1 MGITQLSRFAK
12 ALREGGHKMTDVV
25 IIGAGVIGCSI
36 ARELS
41 RYRIDVCVLEK
52 EADVAEGTSK
62 ANSGIVHAGYD
73 AEPGSQKAKFNA
85 RGSAMFPKLV
95 KELDVPYRQ
104 DGSLV
109 VCFSDAERSHLEKL
123 LEYGR
128 QNGIEGLEILT
139 REQALEKC
147 PILSEKVVAAL
158 YAGTAGIVCPYELTL
173 AFAENACKN
182 GARFRF
188 NSAVSNI
195 ERIEGG
201 FRLTLGTGDTLE
213 TRTVVNAA
221 GLYSDVINNMVS
233 SRKLHIIARKGEY
246 CLFDRAAPELAPLT
260 IFQTPTAM
268 GKGVLVTKTADGNLL
283 VGPTAV
289 DVEGKDE
296 TETTHDGLDSV
307 LKMAALSVGPLP
319 ERQIITSFAGLR
331 AHLESGDFEIGEVPD
346 AEGFINAAGIESPGL
361 SSAPAIGIWIAELLA
376 KKLSAE
382 PNPSFDPIRHGIPKF
397 REMNNDERARYIS
410 KNPAYGK
417 VICRCETVTEAEIID
432 AIHRPLGATTL
443 DGIKRRTRAGMG
455 RCQSGFCTTR
465 VLEILERELK
475 VPRETLSKFGK
486 GSELL
491 TGRR

>member
-1 MGITQLSRFAK
+1 
-12 ALREGGHKMTDVV
+12 MTDVT
-25 IIGAGVIGCSI
+25 IIGAGVIGCAV

-41 RYRIDVCVLEK
+41 RFKLDVCVVEK

-85 RGSAMFPKLV
+85 EGSAMFPELT

-104 DGSLV
+104 NGSLV
-109 VCFSDAERSHLEKL
+109 VCFSETERPHLEKL
-123 LEYGR
+123 LENGR
-128 QNGIEGLEILT
+128 KNGIGDLSLLT

-147 PILSEKVVAAL
+147 PGLTEKVVAAL

-173 AFAENACKN
+173 AFAENAFKN
-182 GARFRF
+182 GVEFRF
-188 NSAVSNI
+188 NSPVSAI
-195 ERIEGG
+195 THIDGG
-201 FRLTLGTGDTLE
+201 YRLTLGSGETID

-221 GLYSDVINNMVS
+221 GLYADVMNNTVS
-233 SRKLHIIARKGEY
+233 SRKLHITPRKGEY
-246 CLFDRAAPELAPLT
+246 CLFDRAAPDLAPLT

-268 GKGVLVTKTADGNLL
+268 GKGVLVTKTVDGNLL
-283 VGPTAV
+283 AGPNAM
-289 DVEGKDE
+289 DIEEKDG
-296 TETTHDGLDSV
+296 TETTREGLDYV
-307 LKMAALSVGPLP
+307 LKTAALSVGPLP

-331 AHLESGDFEIGEVPD
+331 AHLESGDFEIGEAPD

-361 SSAPAIGIWIAELLA
+361 SSAPAIGKWVAELLGE
-376 KKLSAE
+376 KLSAE
-382 PNPSFDPIRHGIPKF
+382 PDPSFDPIRRGIPKF
-397 REMNNDERARYIS
+397 REMDNEERARCIAE
-410 KNPAYGK
+410 NPAYGR
-417 VICRCETVTEAEIID
+417 VVCRCETVTEAEIID
-432 AIHRPLGATTL
+432 AIRRPLGAATL

-465 VLEILERELK
+465 VMEILERELNI
-475 VPRETLSKFGK
+475 PRETVTKLGR